1 MSRTSSGDV
10 EAILG
15 GHYGGSTDLDAF
27 ILTAASLVGKCS
39 AADTG
44 GVHSASDLELIERW
58 LAAHFYAHSDQL
70 TQTRSTGK
78 ASATFQGQ
86 TAMVFNS
93 TQYGQTALALD
104 TTGYLA
110 KLQQQ
115 AMTGPK
121 KAGGVWLGTRMK
133 NDNSETTA
141 DQ

>member
-1 MSRTSSGDV
+1 MSRTNSDDV

-15 GHYGGSTDLDAF
+15 GHYDGSTDLDPF
-27 ILTAASLVGKCS
+27 ILTASSLVSKCS
-39 AADTG
+39 SADTG

-70 TQTRSTGK
+70 PQNKSTGG
-78 ASATFQGQ
+78 ASAGFQGQ

-115 AMTGPK
+115 ASIGPI
-121 KAGGVWLGTRMK
+121 KAGAAWLGTRMK
-133 NDNSETTA
+133 ADDSETA
-141 DQ
+141 GDQ